1 MPKASAA
8 TRAARGN
15 RRPERS
21 VSLWLAATA
30 IALGLLQL
38 FALPLILLPRTV
50 SWGWLL
56 VPLVLSTTPFWS
68 VVHESIHGTLTAR
81 RGLNDR
87 CGRVLAVL
95 YGSPFTLLKTGH
107 LLHHRYSRTRER
119 TEIYDPASSTWARS
133 APGYY
138 LRLLGGLYL
147 LEVVAILLA
156 AFPAA
161 ALRRL
166 ARRLDSPDTVS
177 GPLFERLAQPKV
189 LRQFRVDAAAIVVL
203 HAAALAA
210 YGAHAWML
218 LAAIGGRAVIISV
231 SDNAYHYGT
240 DLDAPLEALNLRLPR
255 VLERFALNFN
265 LHGVHH
271 RHPGLRWYELR
282 AAFLAE
288 GGRYDLGWFGA
299 AARQLRGPIKLP

>member
-1 MPKASAA
+1 MPAS
-8 TRAARGN
+8 RRN

-21 VSLWLAATA
+21 VSLWLAAA
-30 IALGLLQL
+30 ASAGGLFQL
-38 FALPLILLPRTV
+38 FALPLILLPRSV

-68 VVHESIHGTLTAR
+68 VVHESVHGTLTAR
-81 RGLNDR
+81 RGLNDH
-87 CGRVLAVL
+87 CGRALAVL
-95 YGSPFTLLKTGH
+95 YGSPFALLKTGH
-107 LLHHRYSRTRER
+107 LLHHRFSRTRER
-119 TEIYDPASSTWARS
+119 TEIYDPATSSWVRT

-147 LEVVAILLA
+147 LEVSALLLA

-189 LRQFRVDAAAIVVL
+189 LRQFRIDAAAIVAL
-203 HAAALAA
+203 YAAALAA

-218 LAAIGGRAVIISV
+218 LAALGGRAVIISV

-255 VLERFALNFN
+255 ALERFALNFN

-288 GGRYDLGWFGA
+288 DGRYDLGWFGA